1 MSDNKKIIKLIFDM
15 IDYIDHNVNEDYGY
29 LATEELKADH
39 EMPKIYYDCFD
50 MLEVLRN
57 ER

>member
-1 MSDNKKIIKLIFDM
+1 M

-39 EMPKIYYDCFD
+39 EMPKIYYDCLD
-50 MLEVLRN
+50 MLEALRN
-57 ER
+57 E